1 MWELVGRHEPHQHTD
16 GRRTKYFNFLV
27 PCNPLLGF
35 RDEVRATR
43 RDSERDDSAKT
54 RRIMR
59 ASPGMNDL
67 ERAFVEFE
75 RADAAEADV
84 AALRAEE
91 QAVLASAGC
100 KTMVELAAKLQSLKD
115 ASGAEALHD
124 AVEAPRGTA
133 AAAAANGPPALKP
146 GLKPL
151 RYEDC
156 LDGNI
161 EKQIRGS
168 TPNSAPSHSTPS
180 LPATRRARL
189 LAGLGGPGPGP
200 GWSILKLK
208 IILNTARSKKALKFC
223 CFLVSLLIRLAEYAG
238 GFRRLLVTQG
248 ARCCSRNGSW
258 QQGPIGRNNKQTNK
272 YKEHTHTPPK
282 TTIHCRCYFRTYH
295 FHFHSPEWDSKSVE
309 GAMPMAIRP
318 PPPPSAEVADTRLQL
333 ARRHFDESCCSS
345 WQASLCA
352 A

>member
-1 MWELVGRHEPHQHTD
+1 
-16 GRRTKYFNFLV
+16 
-27 PCNPLLGF
+27 
-35 RDEVRATR
+35 
-43 RDSERDDSAKT
+43 
-54 RRIMR
+54 
-59 ASPGMNDL
+59 MNDL

-91 QAVLASAGC
+91 QAVLASAGG

-156 LDGNI
+156 LDGNN

-223 CFLVSLLIRLAEYAG
+223 CCLVSLLIRLAEYAG

-248 ARCCSRNGSW
+248 ALLFS
-258 QQGPIGRNNKQTNK
+258 
-272 YKEHTHTPPK
+272 
-282 TTIHCRCYFRTYH
+282 
-295 FHFHSPEWDSKSVE
+295 
-309 GAMPMAIRP
+309 
-318 PPPPSAEVADTRLQL
+318 
-333 ARRHFDESCCSS
+333 
-345 WQASLCA
+345 
-352 A
+352 

>member
-35 RDEVRATR
+35 HDEVRATR
-43 RDSERDDSAKT
+43 RGSERDDSAKT

-189 LAGLGGPGPGP
+189 LAGLGGPG
-200 GWSILKLK
+200 WSILKLK
-208 IILNTARSKKALKFC
+208 IILNTARSKKALNFC
-223 CFLVSLLIRLAEYAG
+223 CCLVSLLIRLAEYAG
-238 GFRRLLVTQG
+238 GFRRRLVTQG
-248 ARCCSRNGSW
+248 ALLCSRNGSW
-258 QQGPIGRNNKQTNK
+258 QQGPRQEQQTNK
-272 YKEHTHTPPK
+272 QIQRTHTHTTK
-282 TTIHCRCYFRTYH
+282 NNHSLSVLLSDISFSFSFTRVGLEERRRCH
-295 FHFHSPEWDSKSVE
+295 ANGDS
-309 GAMPMAIRP
+309 P
-318 PPPPSAEVADTRLQL
+318 PPAAECR
-333 ARRHFDESCCSS
+333 SG
-345 WQASLCA
+345 
-352 A
+352 

>member
-200 GWSILKLK
+200 GWSILKFK

-223 CFLVSLLIRLAEYAG
+223 CCLLVSLLIRLAEYAG
-238 GFRRLLVTQG
+238 RFRRLLVTQG
-248 ARCCSRNGSW
+248 ALLCSRNGSW
-258 QQGPIGRNNKQTNK
+258 Q
-272 YKEHTHTPPK
+272 
-282 TTIHCRCYFRTYH
+282 
-295 FHFHSPEWDSKSVE
+295 
-309 GAMPMAIRP
+309 
-318 PPPPSAEVADTRLQL
+318 
-333 ARRHFDESCCSS
+333 
-345 WQASLCA
+345 
-352 A
+352 

>member
-1 MWELVGRHEPHQHTD
+1 
-16 GRRTKYFNFLV
+16 
-27 PCNPLLGF
+27 
-35 RDEVRATR
+35 
-43 RDSERDDSAKT
+43 
-54 RRIMR
+54 
-59 ASPGMNDL
+59 MNDL

-100 KTMVELAAKLQSLKD
+100 KTMVELAAKLQSLKN
-115 ASGAEALHD
+115 ASGAETPHD
-124 AVEAPRGTA
+124 AVEPPRGTA

-223 CFLVSLLIRLAEYAG
+223 CCLVSLLIRLTEYAG

-248 ARCCSRNGSW
+248 ALLFS
-258 QQGPIGRNNKQTNK
+258 
-272 YKEHTHTPPK
+272 
-282 TTIHCRCYFRTYH
+282 
-295 FHFHSPEWDSKSVE
+295 
-309 GAMPMAIRP
+309 
-318 PPPPSAEVADTRLQL
+318 
-333 ARRHFDESCCSS
+333 
-345 WQASLCA
+345 
-352 A
+352 

>member
-1 MWELVGRHEPHQHTD
+1 MR
-16 GRRTKYFNFLV
+16 
-27 PCNPLLGF
+27 PLALNLSILLS
-35 RDEVRATR
+35 RYPRAI
-43 RDSERDDSAKT
+43 SSKISAA
-54 RRIMR
+54 RGS
-59 ASPGMNDL
+59 SPFCAESVATFCSML
-67 ERAFVEFE
+67 FVEFE

-84 AALRAEE
+84 VALRAEE

-208 IILNTARSKKALKFC
+208 RRRIHKRALWG
-223 CFLVSLLIRLAEYAG
+223 V
-238 GFRRLLVTQG
+238 
-248 ARCCSRNGSW
+248 
-258 QQGPIGRNNKQTNK
+258 
-272 YKEHTHTPPK
+272 H
-282 TTIHCRCYFRTYH
+282 
-295 FHFHSPEWDSKSVE
+295 
-309 GAMPMAIRP
+309 
-318 PPPPSAEVADTRLQL
+318 
-333 ARRHFDESCCSS
+333 
-345 WQASLCA
+345 
-352 A
+352 

>member
-1 MWELVGRHEPHQHTD
+1 MRSDGPEVNKTLCCCKQSTCLSFGYCGRGRFCLPTDATQRQSWFDAAGIKANATDESEKLNKGKKYLAYWHFDEARRRFNEETQMWELVGRHKPHQHTD
-16 GRRTKYFNFLV
+16 GRRTKHFNFLV

-168 TPNSAPSHSTPS
+168 TPNSALSHSTPS

-200 GWSILKLK
+200 GWSILKFK

-223 CFLVSLLIRLAEYAG
+223 CCLVSLLIRLAEYAG

-248 ARCCSRNGSW
+248 ALLCSRNGSW
-258 QQGPIGRNNKQTNK
+258 Q
-272 YKEHTHTPPK
+272 
-282 TTIHCRCYFRTYH
+282 
-295 FHFHSPEWDSKSVE
+295 
-309 GAMPMAIRP
+309 
-318 PPPPSAEVADTRLQL
+318 
-333 ARRHFDESCCSS
+333 
-345 WQASLCA
+345 
-352 A
+352 

>member
-1 MWELVGRHEPHQHTD
+1 
-16 GRRTKYFNFLV
+16 
-27 PCNPLLGF
+27 
-35 RDEVRATR
+35 
-43 RDSERDDSAKT
+43 
-54 RRIMR
+54 MR

-156 LDGNI
+156 LDGNN

-168 TPNSAPSHSTPS
+168 TPGSSPSHSAPS
-180 LPATRRARL
+180 LPATRRARGH
-189 LAGLGGPGPGP
+189 ATTPRGRPRRG
-200 GWSILKLK
+200 
-208 IILNTARSKKALKFC
+208 R
-223 CFLVSLLIRLAEYAG
+223 RLAQGREGHLAHPPRALRG
-238 GFRRLLVTQG
+238 RLRRLPRKVRERDPRG
-248 ARCCSRNGSW
+248 ARAREG
-258 QQGPIGRNNKQTNK
+258 GKRR
-272 YKEHTHTPPK
+272 
-282 TTIHCRCYFRTYH
+282 TI
-295 FHFHSPEWDSKSVE
+295 W
-309 GAMPMAIRP
+309 A
-318 PPPPSAEVADTRLQL
+318 
-333 ARRHFDESCCSS
+333 
-345 WQASLCA
+345 
-352 A
+352 